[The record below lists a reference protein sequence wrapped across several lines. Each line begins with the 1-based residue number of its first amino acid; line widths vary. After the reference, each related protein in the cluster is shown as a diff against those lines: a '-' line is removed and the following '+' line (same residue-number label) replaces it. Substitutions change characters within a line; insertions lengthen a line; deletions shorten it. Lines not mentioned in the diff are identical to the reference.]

1 MSYVPGFKLLVSRY
15 AVRKQALEPPED
27 IVPIVAVTAPWP
39 QIVIPDAVT
48 SIPKM
53 VPFFTFGSLTNCIKV
68 AILPEGV
75 GVAAVGD
82 ALGDGVTEGEVVA
95 VLAVA
100 AVVVADAVVEA
111 FVLVSE
117 LDA

>member
-1 MSYVPGFKLLVSRY
+1 MSYVPGFKPLVSRY
-15 AVRKQALEPPED
+15 AVLKQSLEPPED

-53 VPFFTFGSLTNCIKV
+53 VPFSTFGLLTNCIKV

-82 ALGDGVTEGEVVA
+82 ALGDGVTVGEVVA
-95 VLAVA
+95 VLVVA
-100 AVVVADAVVEA
+100 AVVVADVVVEA

>member
-1 MSYVPGFKLLVSRY
+1 MSYVPGFKPLVSRY
-15 AVRKQALEPPED
+15 AVRKQSLEPPED
-27 IVPIVAVTAPWP
+27 IVPIVAMTAPWP
-39 QIVIPDAVT
+39 QIVIPDVVT

-53 VPFFTFGSLTNCIKV
+53 VPFFTFGSLTNCIEV

-82 ALGDGVTEGEVVA
+82 ALGDGVTVGEALATDELLVVVA
-95 VLAVA
+95 VI
-100 AVVVADAVVEA
+100 VVEA

-117 LDA
+117 LDT

>member
-1 MSYVPGFKLLVSRY
+1 MSYVPGFKPIVSRY
-15 AVRKQALEPPED
+15 AVLKQSLEPPED

-48 SIPKM
+48 SIPKI
-53 VPFFTFGSLTNCIKV
+53 VPLVTFGLLTNCIEV

-82 ALGDGVTEGEVVA
+82 ALGDGVTMGEVVA
-95 VLAVA
+95 VL
-100 AVVVADAVVEA
+100 VVADVVVEA

-117 LDA
+117 LDP